1 MSDSATM
8 EFSAETKTIGDQ
20 IAGLTLKQAKELSDY
35 LKAQY
40 GIEPA
45 AGGAVVMAA
54 PGGGAGGG
62 AAAAAEKTEFDVV
75 LANAGDKKLEVVKV
89 VKNITG
95 ASLMDAKKMVR
106 RVGRRSQ
113 EAQGGS
119 GSRRCDRGIE
129 VTTRY
134 IDLSLTARVRAARG
148 RFGTRMLILGRSMG
162 AAQTGCLCLWI
173 GLRAYLDPAARRAGV
188 GRPVR
193 PGECSSVG

>member
-8 EFSAETKTIGDQ
+8 EFSAETKTIGEQ

-54 PGGGAGGG
+54 PGGPVGG

-95 ASLMDAKKMVR
+95 ASLMDAKKMVEGAP
-106 RVGRRSQ
+106 VTVKGGVSKD
-113 EAQGGS
+113 EAAKIKSEIEAAGGVV
-119 GSRRCDRGIE
+119 E
-129 VTTRY
+129 
-134 IDLSLTARVRAARG
+134 LK
-148 RFGTRMLILGRSMG
+148 
-162 AAQTGCLCLWI
+162 
-173 GLRAYLDPAARRAGV
+173 
-188 GRPVR
+188 
-193 PGECSSVG
+193 